1 MAMFNLMLGL
11 RRQGHEPVLV
21 ASEPINAYYHLFHRL
36 SMAGVEMHFFKARSG
51 LFHWTRLASNLL
63 ANLRRYEVDLAHL
76 HLPKEAAFIHG
87 VLRMHGKPVVSTF
100 EGDPFLE
107 ILHDASLERGLIIRM
122 GSHCMARADAVVA
135 CSRWLARRLRRTLG
149 VDVSAIPNPID
160 ADRFLSIGEWRGG
173 VKLVVALARLVSVKG
188 IDVLIRAA
196 RRVVS
201 ECREARFVVAGDG
214 PLRLDYTRMILKY
227 GLKDVFS
234 LAGFSSTP
242 EKLLSESYMLAMPS
256 LYEPFGMPAAEAGAA
271 MRPVVASNTGGLT
284 EIVVDGENGLLA
296 KPGDPADLAD
306 KIVWL
311 LENED
316 AAREMGRRGRKRVL
330 EHYIPT
336 SVAEKYVETYRRALV
351 SSR

>member
-11 RRQGHEPVLV
+11 RRLGHEPLLV
-21 ASEPINAYYHLFHRL
+21 ASEPTNAYSNFFHRL
-36 SMAGVEMHFFKARSG
+36 SAAGVKTHFFKASSG
-51 LFHWTRLASNLL
+51 LTHWTRLASSLL
-63 ANLRRYEVDLAHL
+63 ANLRRYEIDLAHL

-87 VLRMHGKPVVSTF
+87 VLRMHGRPVVSTF

-107 ILHDASLERGLIIRM
+107 ILHGASLERGLVVRM

-135 CSRWLARRLRRTLG
+135 CSRWLAKRLSRALR
-149 VDVSAIPNPID
+149 VEVSAIPNPID
-160 ADRFLSIGEWRGG
+160 AERFLSIGEWRDG
-173 VKLVVALARLVSVKG
+173 VKLVVALARLVPVKG

-201 ECREARFVVAGDG
+201 EYRETRFVVAGDG
-214 PLRLDYTRMILKY
+214 PLKQEYTRMIMKY
-227 GLKDVFS
+227 GLMDVFS

-242 EKLLSESYMLAMPS
+242 ERLLSESYMLVMPS
-256 LYEPFGMPAAEAGAA
+256 LYEPFGMPAAEAGAS
-271 MRPVVASNTGGLT
+271 MRPVVASNTGGLA

-296 KPGDPADLAD
+296 RPGDPADLAD

-316 AAREMGRRGRKRVL
+316 AAREMGRRGRRRVL
-330 EHYIPT
+330 ENYMPT
-336 SVAEKYVETYRRALV
+336 SVAERYVETYRRVLAN
-351 SSR
+351 SR

>member
-1 MAMFNLMLGL
+1 MAMFNLMVGL
-11 RRQGHEPVLV
+11 RRLGHEPVLV
-21 ASEPINAYYHLFHRL
+21 ASKPINAYSHLFYRL
-36 SMAGVEMHFFKARSG
+36 REAGVEMHFFKAHSG
-51 LFHWTRLASNLL
+51 LIHWTRLASTILTNLKK
-63 ANLRRYEVDLAHL
+63 YEIDLAHL
-76 HLPKEAAFIHG
+76 HLPKEAAFIHN

-107 ILHDASLERGLIIRM
+107 ILHDASFDRGLIVKM
-122 GSHCMARADAVVA
+122 GGQYMARADAVVA
-135 CSRWLARRLRRTLG
+135 CSRWLANKLSRTLR

-160 ADRFLSIGEWRGG
+160 ADRFLPIGEWRGD
-173 VKLVVALARLVSVKG
+173 VKLVVVLARLVPVKG

-201 ECREARFVVAGDG
+201 KCGEARFVVAGDG
-214 PLRLDYTRMILKY
+214 PLRQDLTRMILNY

-234 LAGFSSTP
+234 LAGFSSMP
-242 EKLLSESYMLAMPS
+242 ERLLSDSYLLAMPS

-271 MRPVVASNTGGLT
+271 MRPVVASNTGGLA

-296 KPGDPADLAD
+296 RPGDPVDLAD

-316 AAREMGRRGRKRVL
+316 AAREMGRRGRRRVL
-330 EHYIPT
+330 EHYTPT
-336 SVAEKYVETYRRALV
+336 SVAEKYIDTYRRVLT